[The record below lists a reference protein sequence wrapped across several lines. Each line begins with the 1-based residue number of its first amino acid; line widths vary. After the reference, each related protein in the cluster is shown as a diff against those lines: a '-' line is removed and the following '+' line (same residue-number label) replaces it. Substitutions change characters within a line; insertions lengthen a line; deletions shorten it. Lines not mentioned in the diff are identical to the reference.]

1 MTQGKASTMFR
12 VKRGFSLYVIAMSA
26 AIMVSTAVT
35 GAFSAERV
43 LSLRECIDLA
53 LENNPDM
60 GMARQSLKKSESN
73 VLYGYGNLLPNLQ
86 VDFYAGHRYY
96 GPSSVLIDDSGRPVQ
111 SQGFDYEDY
120 TFRIGSDV
128 VLWDGGANYARLR
141 QTKHNREGAKE
152 ELQYNYDMI
161 SATVI
166 RAYYNLVRFKKLT
179 EVAEESVNQAKQ
191 SLDRTDALLEVGSG
205 TRADVLKAKV
215 RHSNTKLDLIRARNQ
230 VELAREELIAL
241 LNLDDYTGLGVD
253 TSLVMSMDVP
263 DPGSEV
269 SFAMGNRSDLRG
281 LRAYLDG
288 ADAGV
293 RVAQSGWLPTFGA
306 NFGYYWS
313 DRQMA
318 ENLNFFSNEYSWNV
332 TAYMRLN
339 VFDRFW
345 TSANVKTA
353 KADYRIS
360 EYQLEKSKLNAVKE
374 IKSLIIVINEA
385 IEREAVAT
393 ETVEQAREDVR
404 LAEERHRVG
413 AGTML
418 DTIAAEVA
426 LTQAKADVIGAKC
439 DYLIAIADLDRATGR
454 ESRLRVELEGE

>member
-1 MTQGKASTMFR
+1 
-12 VKRGFSLYVIAMSA
+12 
-26 AIMVSTAVT
+26 
-35 GAFSAERV
+35 
-43 LSLRECIDLA
+43 
-53 LENNPDM
+53 
-60 GMARQSLKKSESN
+60 
-73 VLYGYGNLLPNLQ
+73 
-86 VDFYAGHRYY
+86 
-96 GPSSVLIDDSGRPVQ
+96 
-111 SQGFDYEDY
+111 
-120 TFRIGSDV
+120 
-128 VLWDGGANYARLR
+128 
-141 QTKHNREGAKE
+141 
-152 ELQYNYDMI
+152 
-161 SATVI
+161 
-166 RAYYNLVRFKKLT
+166 
-179 EVAEESVNQAKQ
+179 
-191 SLDRTDALLEVGSG
+191 VGSG

>member
-1 MTQGKASTMFR
+1 M
-12 VKRGFSLYVIAMSA
+12 SLSA
-26 AIMVSTAVT
+26 VAVGVAIMVSTAASVV
-35 GAFSAERV
+35 FSAERV
-43 LSLRECIDLA
+43 LSLRECIDIA
-53 LENNPDM
+53 LVNNPDM

-86 VDFYAGHRYY
+86 FDFYAGHRYY

-111 SQGFDYEDY
+111 QQGFDYEDY
-120 TFRIGSDV
+120 AFRIASDV
-128 VLWDGGANYARLR
+128 VFWDGGANYARLR
-141 QTKHNREGAKE
+141 QARRNREGAKE

-179 EVAEESVNQAKQ
+179 VVAEESVNQAKQ

-215 RHSNTKLDLIRARNQ
+215 RHSNTKLDLIRAKNK
-230 VELAREELIAL
+230 VELAREDLIAI
-241 LNLDDYTGLGVD
+241 LNLDDYSSLGVD
-253 TSLVMSMDVP
+253 TTLVMSMTNP
-263 DPGSEV
+263 DPGSEID
-269 SFAMGNRSDLRG
+269 FAMVNRSDLRG
-281 LRAYLDG
+281 LRAYLEG
-288 ADAGV
+288 SDAGV
-293 RVAQSGWLPTFGA
+293 RVAKSGWLPIFGA

-313 DRQMA
+313 NREMA
-318 ENLNFFSNEYSWNV
+318 ENLNFFRNEYSWNV
-332 TAYMRLN
+332 TAYMRVN
-339 VFDRFW
+339 IFDRFF

-374 IKSLIIVINEA
+374 VKSLIIVINEA
-385 IEREAVAT
+385 IEREAVAS
-393 ETVEQAREDVR
+393 ETVEQAQEDVR
-404 LAEERHRVG
+404 LAEERYRVG

-439 DYLIAIADLDRATGR
+439 DYLIAVADLDRATGR
-454 ESRLRVELEGE
+454 ESRLRAGLEGE